1 MEYMKEIKTRKQ
13 AIQRAKEIDQ
23 MLFGLR
29 IKIDKLTEAII
40 EIEDGE
46 DFDDF
51 SLRALR
57 QTLEDLRNFDL
68 EDAII
73 NAEE

>member
-1 MEYMKEIKTRKQ
+1 MTRKQ
-13 AIQRAKEIDQ
+13 AIKRAYEINN
-23 MLFGLR
+23 MLFNLR
-29 IKIDKLTEAII
+29 LKIDKLTDEMILI
-40 EIEDGE
+40 EENE

-68 EDAII
+68 EDWII
-73 NAEE
+73 TAED

>member
-1 MEYMKEIKTRKQ
+1 MTRKQ
-13 AIQRAKEIDQ
+13 VIKRTYEIDK
-23 MLFGLR
+23 MLFNLR
-29 IKIDKLTEAII
+29 IKIDKLTEEMILV
-40 EIEDGE
+40 EENE

-68 EDAII
+68 EDWIAC
-73 NAEE
+73 AED